1 MRIFGKTINSSIF
14 SKSDKSHTSAL
25 PQWNKLKKETLKTV
39 NSCKKNIDPFNKS
52 GRVSINTAKIAPKQF
67 LVHTVRDF
75 ENESPLLTQN
85 AQTLL
90 SSWDIISTS
99 VVKTGEYSRSQW
111 ADVGLILA
119 AEPQN
124 IISTSRHDV
133 RFQNHAG
140 NEPGKPQNTYALTE
154 SYFKGQGMHGYTVE
168 GGTYAKIET
177 PSDIIN
183 NTFTGTHNEILV
195 VGKPDIR
202 TYEGYDG
209 TEKVKVCG
217 IYCHQMLGNNK
228 ENNELKYNE
237 NNELIDKLLKVN
249 PGLTLFREFTWTG
262 SITMKNQDK
271 IKSYVN
277 SFK

>member
-1 MRIFGKTINSSIF
+1 MRIFGQTINSSIF

-25 PQWNKLKKETLKTV
+25 PQWNELKKETLKTV
-39 NSCKKNIDPFNKS
+39 NRCKKNIDPFNKS
-52 GRVSINTAKIAPKQF
+52 GRVSINTANIAPTQF

-75 ENESPLLTQN
+75 KNESPLLTQN

-99 VVKTGEYSRSQW
+99 VVKTGEHLRSQW

-133 RFQNHAG
+133 SFQNHAG
-140 NEPGKPQNTYALTE
+140 NEPGKLKNTYALTE
-154 SYFKGQGMHGYTVE
+154 SYFKGQGKRGYTPE
-168 GGTYAKIET
+168 GGTYAKIDT

-183 NTFTGTHNEILV
+183 NTTGKYNEILV
-195 VGKPDIR
+195 VGKPNIR

-217 IYCHQMLGNNK
+217 IYCHQMLDDNKDNNALKYK
-228 ENNELKYNE
+228 ENND
-237 NNELIDKLLKVN
+237 LIDKLLKAN

-262 SITMKNQDK
+262 SITKRNQDE
-271 IKSYVN
+271 ITNYVN